1 MKTSR
6 DSLMQ
11 KFKKEYDGNVVKE
24 NGRWYWI
31 YEGAKSLIS
40 NSWLSMMLR
49 NKKQTTKENPTVEIQ
64 QHKNEVMV
72 ENAGVE
78 TPVEE
83 QEPENEPST
92 LSEEEIKALKNAK
105 RREKR
110 QQRKL
115 EKKKDEQSQ

>member
-6 DSLMQ
+6 DVLMD
-11 KFKKEYDGNVVKE
+11 KFKKQYDGNIVKE
-24 NGRWYWI
+24 NGKWYWI

-49 NKKQTTKENPTVEIQ
+49 NKLTKEKPTVEIQ
-64 QHKNEVMV
+64 QHQDEVMV
-72 ENAGVE
+72 ENVGIE
-78 TPVEE
+78 TPVEK
-83 QEPENEPST
+83 QESENESPA